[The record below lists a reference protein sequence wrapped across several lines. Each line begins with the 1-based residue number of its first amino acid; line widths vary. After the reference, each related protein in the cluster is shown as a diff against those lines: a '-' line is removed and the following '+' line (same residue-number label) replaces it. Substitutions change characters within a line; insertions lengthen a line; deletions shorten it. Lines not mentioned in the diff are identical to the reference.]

1 MASSGPVHVARAPGR
16 VNLIGE
22 HIDYCGLP
30 VFPMAIGRSV
40 RMTFQPRANRE
51 TRLTNRDPRFAPS
64 DFTLSDSIPPAPAGD
79 WSNYA
84 RAAGQ
89 TLAQRFPDLL
99 GVDALVESDLPI
111 AAGLSSSSAL
121 LVATAL
127 AILHANSASISS
139 LELMELLAR
148 GERYV
153 GTAGGGMDQAIIL
166 GAQAGCASRID
177 FHPLRLTPTA
187 VPAGWQFIVAQSLV
201 HAEKSGAARQA
212 YNERPRQC
220 DEARRLVTTRLG
232 RPDDTTYAALLAAA
246 SVEEL
251 LDASRT
257 LSAVLARRF
266 RHVVTEGTRVRQ
278 AEAAMAAGELTAFG
292 TLLDASHGSLRDDYE
307 VSCAELDQLVELAR
321 EAGAAGARLTGA
333 GFGGSIVALCNVDRA
348 PSVVAALRERF
359 YAPRGVGGGDYVF
372 TAEPSAGAEVS

>member
-1 MASSGPVHVARAPGR
+1 MSEVRAPGR

-40 RMTFQPRANRE
+40 RMTFDRHTNRE
-51 TRLTNRDPRFAPS
+51 IRLTNRDPRFSPAVFRVS
-64 DFTLSDSIPPAPAGD
+64 DKIPPAPAGD

-84 RAAGQ
+84 RAAAQ
-89 TLAQRFPDLL
+89 ALAQRFADLV
-99 GVDALVESDLPI
+99 GVEAVVESDLPI

-127 AILHANSASISS
+127 AILHANEVSIPS

-177 FHPLRLTPTA
+177 FQPLRLTPTP
-187 VPAGWQFIVAQSLV
+187 VPANWQFIVAWSMV
-201 HAEKSGAARQA
+201 HSEKSGAARQA

-220 DEARRLVTTRLG
+220 DEARRLTAERLG
-232 RPDDTTYAALLAAA
+232 LRKDITYPALLAAA
-246 SVEEL
+246 SVDEL
-251 LDASRT
+251 LEVANTT
-257 LSAVLARRF
+257 LPDVLARRF

-278 AEAAMAAGELTAFG
+278 AEAAMARGGGDLATFG
-292 TLLDASHGSLRDDYE
+292 GLLESSHASLRDHYE
-307 VSCAELDQLVELAR
+307 VSHPELDRLVELAR

-333 GFGGSIVALCNVDRA
+333 GFGGSIVALCSVERA
-348 PSVVAALRERF
+348 PQVVAALRERF
-359 YAPRGVGGGDYVF
+359 YAPRGAQSDDYVF
-372 TAEPSAGAEVS
+372 AVEPSAGAEVRSP